1 MKRRIFT
8 LILCTSIF
16 TASLSGCAKEKNDNN
31 HITEPTANESSE
43 SQGQAAQTT
52 SQKENG
58 EKVKIIFSEHLADI
72 KSNAPQVYNIVQAF
86 NAANPDIEVVLE
98 GQASDEHT
106 TQMKLAAQTNSLPD
120 IFYLL
125 SGDAKEMADAG
136 YLADISEDILN
147 DQEFVDSFLPGML
160 ESMKIGDCLYGIP
173 AEMFVNGIWY
183 NKALFDQNNL
193 SIPVTFDDML
203 NCAQV
208 LKENGIIPMARG
220 TKDVFSCWAT
230 WTMHCR
236 YGFYDHIDG
245 IINGTDK
252 WNNPDYKKFYQMIE
266 KMPKAE
272 MFPENMITM
281 GYDEAQQMFAS
292 GQAAMFDSGV
302 WDTAQ
307 FEQSDFADSIGF
319 WWGPQFSDGIGNQKI
334 SMKAP
339 SHPYCISAKTK
350 EESPEKYEACIR
362 FLKFYY
368 GKEGTQII
376 VDSNCVPVTK
386 YDGEIDQEQFPVYA
400 NIMAA
405 INDDWESPLICPNV
419 YVGTFE
425 TTYFE
430 SITGVL
436 NGVYTPEEAMDFLDE
451 QSEIQGL
458 VKKQ

>member
-16 TASLSGCAKEKNDNN
+16 TASLSGCAKEN
-31 HITEPTANESSE
+31 
-43 SQGQAAQTT
+43 T

-236 YGFYDHIDG
+236 YSFYDHIDG

-266 KMPKAE
+266 KMAKAE

>member
-1 MKRRIFT
+1 M
-8 LILCTSIF
+8 LISR
-16 TASLSGCAKEKNDNN
+16 N
-31 HITEPTANESSE
+31 
-43 SQGQAAQTT
+43 
-52 SQKENG
+52 
-58 EKVKIIFSEHLADI
+58 KVKIIFSEHLADI

-266 KMPKAE
+266 KMAKAE

-319 WWGPQFSDGIGNQKI
+319 
-334 SMKAP
+334 
-339 SHPYCISAKTK
+339 
-350 EESPEKYEACIR
+350 
-362 FLKFYY
+362 
-368 GKEGTQII
+368 
-376 VDSNCVPVTK
+376 
-386 YDGEIDQEQFPVYA
+386 
-400 NIMAA
+400 
-405 INDDWESPLICPNV
+405 
-419 YVGTFE
+419 
-425 TTYFE
+425 
-430 SITGVL
+430 
-436 NGVYTPEEAMDFLDE
+436 
-451 QSEIQGL
+451 
-458 VKKQ
+458 

>member
-16 TASLSGCAKEKNDNN
+16 TAFLSGCAKEN
-31 HITEPTANESSE
+31 
-43 SQGQAAQTT
+43 T

-266 KMPKAE
+266 KMAKAE

-436 NGVYTPEEAMDFLDE
+436 NEVYTPEEAMDFLDE

>member
-16 TASLSGCAKEKNDNN
+16 TASLSGCAKEN
-31 HITEPTANESSE
+31 
-43 SQGQAAQTT
+43 T

-203 NCAQV
+203 NCDQV

-266 KMPKAE
+266 KMAKAE

>member
-1 MKRRIFT
+1 MMKRRIFT

-16 TASLSGCAKEKNDNN
+16 TASLSGCAKEN
-31 HITEPTANESSE
+31 
-43 SQGQAAQTT
+43 T

-266 KMPKAE
+266 KMAKAE

-405 INDDWESPLICPNV
+405 INDDCEIPFSPARKIV
-419 YVGTFE
+419 V
-425 TTYFE
+425 
-430 SITGVL
+430 
-436 NGVYTPEEAMDFLDE
+436 
-451 QSEIQGL
+451 
-458 VKKQ
+458 

>member
-16 TASLSGCAKEKNDNN
+16 TASLSGCAKEN
-31 HITEPTANESSE
+31 
-43 SQGQAAQTT
+43 T

-266 KMPKAE
+266 KMAKAE

>member
-1 MKRRIFT
+1 
-8 LILCTSIF
+8 
-16 TASLSGCAKEKNDNN
+16 
-31 HITEPTANESSE
+31 
-43 SQGQAAQTT
+43 
-52 SQKENG
+52 
-58 EKVKIIFSEHLADI
+58 
-72 KSNAPQVYNIVQAF
+72 
-86 NAANPDIEVVLE
+86 
-98 GQASDEHT
+98 
-106 TQMKLAAQTNSLPD
+106 
-120 IFYLL
+120 
-125 SGDAKEMADAG
+125 
-136 YLADISEDILN
+136 
-147 DQEFVDSFLPGML
+147 
-160 ESMKIGDCLYGIP
+160 
-173 AEMFVNGIWY
+173 
-183 NKALFDQNNL
+183 
-193 SIPVTFDDML
+193 
-203 NCAQV
+203 
-208 LKENGIIPMARG
+208 
-220 TKDVFSCWAT
+220 
-230 WTMHCR
+230 
-236 YGFYDHIDG
+236 
-245 IINGTDK
+245 
-252 WNNPDYKKFYQMIE
+252 
-266 KMPKAE
+266 
-272 MFPENMITM
+272 MITM